1 MKKTVGARRMPY
13 YGLGER
19 EPRVHPEAY
28 VHPLAVVIGDVEIG
42 EGCYVGPGAI
52 LRADWGAIR
61 IGRGS
66 NVQENCVIH
75 VRPNEVVSLGED
87 CHVGHGAIIHGATL
101 GHRILVGMGAVLMD
115 EVKVGD
121 DVIIG
126 AGAVLTEG
134 FQVPQA
140 TIVAGVPARIV
151 GEVTPELKERKRRG
165 TSLYQTLPSL
175 YRNQLREIPPNLV
188 KRP

>member
-1 MKKTVGARRMPY
+1 MPC
-13 YGLGER
+13 YGIGER

-28 VHPLAVVIGDVEIG
+28 VHPFAVVIGDVEIG
-42 EGCYVGPGAI
+42 EGCYVGAGAV
-52 LRADWGAIR
+52 LRADWGTIR
-61 IGRGS
+61 IARGS

-101 GHRILVGMGAVLMD
+101 GQRILVGMGAILMD
-115 EVKVGD
+115 GVRVGD
-121 DVIIG
+121 DAIIG
-126 AGAVLTEG
+126 AGALLTEG
-134 FQVPQA
+134 FEVPQA
-140 TIVAGVPARIV
+140 TIVAGVPARIM
-151 GEVTPELKERKRRG
+151 GEVTFELKERKKIG

-175 YRNQLREIPPNLV
+175 YRNHLREIPPHLV